1 MAGPHAYS
9 YVLLVA
15 AVFASG
21 VRFSRSFRSAEIQ
34 SIRLRDPR
42 VRLTQRLVAL
52 MVLVGAAAL
61 TAMSLLHL
69 GVSWLWIAAV
79 VAWLSGSQSLLV
91 LIFGQPH
98 QMLIMERIFGVLFG
112 GVAVLLYLL
121 FVR

>member
-1 MAGPHAYS
+1 MFGLRAYS

-15 AVFASG
+15 AIFASG
-21 VRFSRSFRSAEIQ
+21 VRFTRTFRSAEIH
-34 SIRLRDPR
+34 SMRLQDPR
-42 VRLTQRLVAL
+42 VRLTQRLMAL

-69 GVSWLWIAAV
+69 GVSWLWIAAA
-79 VAWLSGSQSLLV
+79 VAWLSGLQSLLV

-98 QMLIMERIFGVLFG
+98 QILMMERIFGVLFG
-112 GVAVLLYLL
+112 GVAMLIYVM